1 MYLKS
6 KIFSWNLE
14 SRQSRW
20 NYGHVLQS
28 ARFRSFRDRLKR
40 IQNWFDRISNQF
52 VFIGFL
58 WRCVKKLFHRSPAM
72 IQAEDFGKISAN
84 VSLNGVVIVV
94 TYVKLDVESRKLGSD
109 AFHDSDLF
117 WVINFIVVGFVLLE
131 SAVVWGILFV
141 AIGGPYGKV
150 FGLTNSY

>member
-1 MYLKS
+1 
-6 KIFSWNLE
+6 
-14 SRQSRW
+14 
-20 NYGHVLQS
+20 
-28 ARFRSFRDRLKR
+28 
-40 IQNWFDRISNQF
+40 
-52 VFIGFL
+52 
-58 WRCVKKLFHRSPAM
+58 M

-131 SAVVWGILFV
+131 SAVV
-141 AIGGPYGKV
+141 
-150 FGLTNSY
+150 